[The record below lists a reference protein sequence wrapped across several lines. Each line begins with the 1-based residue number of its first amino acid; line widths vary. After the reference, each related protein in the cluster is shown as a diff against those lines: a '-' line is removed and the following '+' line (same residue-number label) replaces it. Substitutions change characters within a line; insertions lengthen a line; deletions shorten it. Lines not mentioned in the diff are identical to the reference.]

1 MRYASNSDRHRTHSQ
16 EYEASHYECAD
27 KPNKTLKTTSG
38 TEEMS
43 LGIPEI
49 LGALHLEYVH
59 QQSGSVEE
67 YSIPLKSPAA
77 VPW

>member
-1 MRYASNSDRHRTHSQ
+1 MSQ
-16 EYEASHYECAD
+16 LIIRQKKYC
-27 KPNKTLKTTSG
+27 TTSG
-38 TEEMS
+38 TEETS
-43 LGIPEI
+43 LGIPEF

-77 VPW
+77 VP